1 MQIKGETRE
10 GRKQMTPISKHSED
24 QNMTK
29 DIRLEGNQKQKIKKQ
44 RQCRDKH
51 KLTHINARTQIHPP
65 SLMRTRSRT
74 QRHTFFSARA
84 GRRAQRGSAAAAGGD
99 TDRTVIVRCKAA
111 AAQRR
116 GEEKEKGKTINKEII
131 VQLQLRA
138 SPVSP
143 TIYRGNAFVRPTMH
157 GRFSQ
162 SVSVRR
168 CHGWKT
174 AG

>member
-84 GRRAQRGSAAAAGGD
+84 GRRAQRGARPLLEEIRTGLLSCAVRQLRHRGGG
-99 TDRTVIVRCKAA
+99 K
-111 AAQRR
+111 
-116 GEEKEKGKTINKEII
+116 KEKGKTINKEII
-131 VQLQLRA
+131 VQLQRRA
-138 SPVSP
+138 SPISP